1 MCAVLDSWD
10 QSRARRGRIP
20 SLGCLASDLLTLHG
34 ASLKV
39 WWPYWLFLSYRRE
52 KCAILLL
59 CSQTFLQPLCPA
71 PCRGIFPWNFS
82 LSLWCWATTAGM
94 SVIDQP
100 LSWNTW
106 STVRSK
112 ALCSLNFLHP
122 RHRFYEGGWG
132 GMGWGW
138 DYDSTND
145 LGLPQGNLKHWFF
158 INHTTPR
165 LWRMWLWANSQF
177 STHLY
182 NNMKEGVLVYLF
194 AVLLVLQQHKTPNT
208 LISEPPALDSH

>member
-10 QSRARRGRIP
+10 QSKARRGRIP
-20 SLGCLASDLLTLHG
+20 FLGCLASDLLTPHG

-39 WWPYWLFLSYRRE
+39 WWPYCLFLSYRWE
-52 KCAILLL
+52 KCAI
-59 CSQTFLQPLCPA
+59 FLQPLCPA
-71 PCRGIFPWNFS
+71 PCHGIFPWNFS

-132 GMGWGW
+132 GMGWGGIMTVLLIW
-138 DYDSTND
+138 DSLKETPNIDSS
-145 LGLPQGNLKHWFF
+145 L
-158 INHTTPR
+158 TTP
-165 LWRMWLWANSQF
+165 LPGYEGCDSGLTVNSQLIYTTKWKKKSWYIYLLF
-177 STHLY
+177 SWSY
-182 NNMKEGVLVYLF
+182 NSTRHQTPWFLS
-194 AVLLVLQQHKTPNT
+194 LQ
-208 LISEPPALDSH
+208 L

>member
-20 SLGCLASDLLTLHG
+20 SLGCLASDLLTPHG

-39 WWPYWLFLSYRRE
+39 WWPYCLFLSYRWE
-52 KCAILLL
+52 TCAILLL

-112 ALCSLNFLHP
+112 ALCSLNFLHL

-132 GMGWGW
+132 GMGWGGIMTVLMIW
-138 DYDSTND
+138 DSLKETSNIDSS
-145 LGLPQGNLKHWFF
+145 L
-158 INHTTPR
+158 TTPP
-165 LWRMWLWANSQF
+165 LGYEGCDSGLTVNSQLIYTTKWKKESWYIYLLF
-177 STHLY
+177 SWSY
-182 NNMKEGVLVYLF
+182 NSTRHQTPWFLS
-194 AVLLVLQQHKTPNT
+194 LQ
-208 LISEPPALDSH
+208 L